1 MLLFQSESKCET
13 ILMKITSIFIVKM
26 KLHAELIFMG
36 KVCAVRLVLKQR
48 YKRARKMA
56 YFKLQLLESVVS
68 ISQNLKKIIV
78 C

>member
-1 MLLFQSESKCET
+1 
-13 ILMKITSIFIVKM
+13 M